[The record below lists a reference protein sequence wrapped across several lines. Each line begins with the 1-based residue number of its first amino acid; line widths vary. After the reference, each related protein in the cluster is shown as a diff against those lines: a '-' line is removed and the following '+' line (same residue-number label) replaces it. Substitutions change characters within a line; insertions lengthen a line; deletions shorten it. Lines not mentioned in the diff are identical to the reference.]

1 MNDWAGLAWLVVL
14 LIANAFFVGA
24 EFAVISARRSQ
35 IEPLAERGSRSA
47 KTALY
52 AMEHATL
59 MLATSQLGI
68 TICSLLILNVS
79 EPAIHHLLA
88 EPLAL
93 TGWSE
98 GTVDV
103 IAFVIALLL
112 VSYLHV
118 VFGEMVPKNLAF
130 SIPDRAVLMLAPP
143 LVWVSKVFHPV
154 IVTLNWIANHI
165 VRLFR
170 VEPKDEAASTFTLE
184 EVATIV
190 NQSRMEGVLND
201 TSGTVAA
208 AVEFT
213 DKKAAEIAVP
223 LAGLVTLPHTTTP
236 DEIER
241 AVAKHGFSRYVIV
254 GDDGAPLGYVHLKD
268 ILRAAEGRMPRPTSR
283 ARSRRSA
290 STTWC
295 RCSRPPISR
304 THWRSCAVPAGTW
317 RRCATRMAR
326 RPRCS
331 SWRTSSRSSSGRCR
345 TPPAAACADPGT
357 VGSSSE
363 RSETKRAERP
373 GDVRR
378 VSSRSLRSLAQRPV
392 AGVRFVS
399 LAQRGGATV
408 RCHTRAR
415 RYCFGQ

>member
-1 MNDWAGLAWLVVL
+1 MSDWAGIAWLVVL

-35 IEPLAERGSRSA
+35 IEPLAEKGSRSA

-88 EPLAL
+88 GPLGL

-98 GTVDV
+98 AVVDGV
-103 IAFVIALLL
+103 AFAVALVL

-130 SIPDRAVLMLAPP
+130 SVPDRAVLMLATP
-143 LVWVSKVFHPV
+143 LVWVSKLFHPI
-154 IVTLNWIANHI
+154 IVSLNWIANHV

-190 NQSRMEGVLND
+190 NQSRIEGVLAD
-201 TSGTVAA
+201 TAGTVSAA
-208 AVEFT
+208 LEFT
-213 DKKAAEIAVP
+213 DKKATDVAVP
-223 LAGLVTLPHTTTP
+223 LSQLVTLPETTTP
-236 DEIER
+236 AEIER

-254 GDDGAPLGYVHLKD
+254 DEAGVPGGYVHLKD
-268 ILRAAEGRMPRPTSR
+268 ILRAAEGPDAATDVARPIPTKRIHHMVPVLESTDLEDALALMRR
-283 ARSRRSA
+283 AGRHLAQVRDDA
-290 STTWC
+290 GEIT
-295 RCSRPPISR
+295 
-304 THWRSCAVPAGTW
+304 AVLFLEDIIEELIGEVQD
-317 RRCATRMAR
+317 ATRR
-326 RPRCS
+326 R
-331 SWRTSSRSSSGRCR
+331 G
-345 TPPAAACADPGT
+345 
-357 VGSSSE
+357 
-363 RSETKRAERP
+363 
-373 GDVRR
+373 
-378 VSSRSLRSLAQRPV
+378 
-392 AGVRFVS
+392 F
-399 LAQRGGATV
+399 
-408 RCHTRAR
+408 
-415 RYCFGQ
+415 